1 MNMDFFPELQLT
13 LFNGWFLFIW
23 YVIIIG
29 IITIIVPKEVRTRL
43 FDRANFTKSQK
54 IITVIE
60 KSLALVFLIL
70 IFLTPLAYGSLDF
83 IVGLIIFILGMIG
96 IIIATYD
103 FAKTPLDEPV
113 TRRLYKISRH
123 PQETMIAVILLGVSI
138 AIGSLFA
145 VLFHIFLRILTHFR
159 LVAEEQACLQQY
171 GESYQEYL
179 DRVPR
184 YFLFF

>member
-1 MNMDFFPELQLT
+1 MDFFPQLQLT

-29 IITIIVPKEVRTRL
+29 IIFTIVPKEVRTRL
-43 FDRANFTKSQK
+43 LDRSNFTKSQK
-54 IITVIE
+54 IITIVE
-60 KSLALVFLIL
+60 KSLAPVFLIL
-70 IFLTPLAYGSLDF
+70 IFLTPLAFGTIDF
-83 IVGLIIFILGMIG
+83 IVGFIIFILGMIG
-96 IIIATYD
+96 MVIAVYD
-103 FAKTPLDEPV
+103 FVKTPLDKPV

-138 AIGSLFA
+138 AIGSIFA

-171 GESYQEYL
+171 GESYQAYL
-179 DRVPR
+179 DKVPR